1 MSQLPIVP
9 DATDLAAE
17 PAALRQAAAA
27 RPRVLRSAAALLT
40 VGLLLTGCA
49 GTDGD
54 SPDDQGSAA
63 TASGTQ
69 DGGTGDGGQDDDG
82 SASSDK
88 DGEADASSDGDDGA
102 DDSGGDK
109 DGEDKDGEDKDG
121 KGGAEE
127 SDSVDPADFPA
138 SNTTTLTHME
148 TLRDVGVEPKSVVSN
163 QHGLM
168 IANNVVYQHN
178 VVLFDTATRKVFQ
191 TLDDTV
197 NPAEL
202 GVEGLP
208 DEVSG
213 APVEATW
220 TKDGEHA
227 YVTQYG
233 LYPVGTAP
241 DDNCT
246 AGSDIAPSLVYRYSV
261 EEKDWDAAYRVGRVP
276 KYLALSPDE
285 SRLLVTNWCDSNM
298 TVIDTASGETE
309 HTIPLDTM
317 PRGIVVLPDN
327 KTAYAT
333 AMWADKLYRVDLEKG
348 TSEVVMHTGANPRH
362 LTLSPDGKTL
372 YMTLSGADEIVKMDA
387 ETGEVIA
394 SAPAGDEPRSM
405 DISADGTALYVVN
418 YYDSTVS
425 KIDAE
430 TLEILGTAPA
440 GVNTI
445 GITYDKPSGEVWV
458 ANYGG
463 TIDIYD
469 DTDGAG
475 PRAGGSEEDS
485 EDSEDSEDD
494 AEG

>member
-1 MSQLPIVP
+1 MPRLPR
-9 DATDLAAE
+9 AHESTDTVASE
-17 PAALRQAAAA
+17 RALSVAAA
-27 RPRVLRSAAALLT
+27 RPRALRSAALLLT
-40 VGLLLTGCA
+40 AGLVLTGCA
-49 GTDGD
+49 GTDGEPTAD
-54 SPDDQGSAA
+54 GQGAGA
-63 TASGTQ
+63 TATAPQ
-69 DGGTGDGGQDDDG
+69 DGG
-82 SASSDK
+82 
-88 DGEADASSDGDDGA
+88 ADASATEDGGSDEGGADGA
-102 DDSGGDK
+102 DATDGQ
-109 DGEDKDGEDKDG
+109 DGEDKDS
-121 KGGAEE
+121 AT
-127 SDSVDPADFPA
+127 VDPSDFPA
-138 SNTTTLTHME
+138 SNTTKLTRME

-168 IANNVVYQHN
+168 ITNNVIYQHN
-178 VVLFDTATRKVFQ
+178 VVLFDTATREIFQ

-208 DEVSG
+208 EEVRG
-213 APVEATW
+213 APVEAAW

-233 LYPVGTAP
+233 LYDVGTAP
-241 DDNCT
+241 NDNCT
-246 AGSDIAPSLVYRYSV
+246 AGSAIAPSMVYRYSV
-261 EEKDWDAAYRVGRVP
+261 EKKDWDEAYRVGRVP
-276 KYLALSPDE
+276 KYVALSPDD

-298 TVIDTASGETE
+298 TVIDTETGETE

-333 AMWADKLYRVDLEKG
+333 AMWADKLYRVDLEAG

-372 YMTLSGADEIVKMDA
+372 YMTVAGADEIVKMDA
-387 ETGEVIA
+387 ATGEVIA

-418 YYDSTVS
+418 YHASTVS

-430 TLEILGTAPA
+430 TLEIIDTAPA

-469 DTDGAG
+469 DTDGVG
-475 PRAGGSEEDS
+475 PRAGGAAADS
-485 EDSEDSEDD
+485 STDTD
-494 AEG
+494 G

>member
-1 MSQLPIVP
+1 MPRLPRVP
-9 DATDLAAE
+9 EATDLAAE
-17 PAALRQAAAA
+17 TRAPGMADAV
-27 RPRVLRSAAALLT
+27 RPRALRSAAALLT

-49 GTDGD
+49 GTDGESNAD
-54 SPDDQGSAA
+54 GQGDGANASA
-63 TASGTQ
+63 TQ
-69 DGGTGDGGQDDDG
+69 DGGTGEGGQDGESADGGTDGDG
-82 SASSDK
+82 SADGQDGSA
-88 DGEADASSDGDDGA
+88 DGEGDGQDGDGA
-102 DDSGGDK
+102 
-109 DGEDKDGEDKDG
+109 GEP
-121 KGGAEE
+121 
-127 SDSVDPADFPA
+127 SVDPADFPA

-168 IANNVVYQHN
+168 ITNNVIYQHN
-178 VVLFDTATRKVFQ
+178 VVLFDTATREIFQ

-213 APVEATW
+213 APVEAAW

-233 LYPVGTAP
+233 LYDVGTAP
-241 DDNCT
+241 NDNCT

-276 KYLALSPDE
+276 KYVALSPDD

-298 TVIDTASGETE
+298 TVIDTESGETQ

-333 AMWADKLYRVDLEKG
+333 AMWADKLYRVDLEAG
-348 TSEVVMHTGANPRH
+348 TSEVVMHTGRNPRH

-372 YMTLSGADEIVKMDA
+372 YMTVAGADEIVKMDA

-418 YYDSTVS
+418 YHASTVS

-463 TIDIYD
+463 TVDIYD

-475 PRAGGSEEDS
+475 PRAGGSDQDS
-485 EDSEDSEDD
+485 EDAEESESSESSEDASDE
-494 AEG
+494 